1 MSIRTNRMKAVASLQ
16 RRLTSVKSREESN
29 ISDKLDKLM
38 ADLTAIKDLF
48 STVKSNE
55 DELLDTL
62 KLVDDLLR
70 NFKTDKFFDISKRIL
85 ETDKPTNAD
94 PQKGELMLNSFIL
107 CLIFFIITNMMLVW
121 NEIMVSDIHICI

>member
-1 MSIRTNRMKAVASLQ
+1 MKAVASLQ